1 MENTLNL
8 ATREIMWNVPYSFK
22 VIMYVLLFVS
32 LGIFAKGV
40 KEKLQFV
47 VGEGKSLKDLFGK
60 NGLIN
65 TENGFFAAL
74 WNLNWSAFFKTI
86 ILVLEL

>member
-1 MENTLNL
+1 MENTLDL

-47 VGEGKSLKDLFGK
+47 VGRR
-60 NGLIN
+60 
-65 TENGFFAAL
+65 
-74 WNLNWSAFFKTI
+74 
-86 ILVLEL
+86 